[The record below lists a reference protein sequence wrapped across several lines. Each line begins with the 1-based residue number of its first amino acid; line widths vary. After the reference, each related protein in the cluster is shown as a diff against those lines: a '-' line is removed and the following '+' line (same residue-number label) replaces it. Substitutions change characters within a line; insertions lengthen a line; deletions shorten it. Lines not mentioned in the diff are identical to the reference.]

1 MWPGRKYSYSGQTTC
16 ACWKA
21 IVYSPTS
28 VVCLMD
34 LNLFRACLIWGLII
48 VYWHW
53 NDTPRYG
60 FLPDLQPDLPQ
71 SFSSKDLRGRGVL
84 PQLERLMLTLSHGRY
99 LVLSGSVRLVGALA
113 LSTTICER
121 NLSTG
126 TGAPGSLRSTSL
138 TSRMVCPP
146 ADGYVWHRIKFSL
159 VYSML
164 IHIACI
170 LLMDLV
176 CSLRTLETIVRS
188 RGAALAVYFGYGK
201 LQFVAWIALD
211 ELRELSPVM
220 RREAISR
227 ARAWDGTMAGQ
238 PICPLM
244 LFLNFLRISLI

>member
-1 MWPGRKYSYSGQTTC
+1 MWPGRKYSYSGQTT
-16 ACWKA
+16 
-21 IVYSPTS
+21 
-28 VVCLMD
+28 
-34 LNLFRACLIWGLII
+34 
-48 VYWHW
+48 
-53 NDTPRYG
+53 
-60 FLPDLQPDLPQ
+60 
-71 SFSSKDLRGRGVL
+71 SKDLRGRGVL

-99 LVLSGSVRLVGALA
+99 LVLSRSVRLVGALA

-176 CSLRTLETIVRS
+176 CSLRTLETIVEVVELLWLCILDTGSFNSS
-188 RGAALAVYFGYGK
+188 RG
-201 LQFVAWIALD
+201 
-211 ELRELSPVM
+211 LR
-220 RREAISR
+220 
-227 ARAWDGTMAGQ
+227 
-238 PICPLM
+238 
-244 LFLNFLRISLI
+244 